1 MLNETLVGRYQ
12 ILQHLSSGAFTETYL
27 AEDIHLPDRPQC
39 KVKWLKTE
47 SLTPEAIAIAR
58 NLFQSEARTLDI
70 LGTHSQIPNLLAHF
84 EQNQQFYIVQEFMA
98 GEGLDRELMSG
109 ARWNELQVIAFLREV
124 LNILQFVHQHNVIH
138 RNLKPK
144 NLIRRSFDGKFALI
158 GFNGIEEIYAPATK
172 LQSAQTQMHST
183 YSSKIQISDGYVPLE
198 QMAGNPGFSSDIYAL
213 GKIAIYA
220 LIGNP
225 PNYLPTD
232 SQTGEVIWRP
242 GTLVSDRTAAIIDKI
257 VRAHP
262 RDRYQSASEVIADLN
277 NPQRPVFAV
286 QPNIDTGSTFNTITS
301 KVSNALSRINWQQ
314 YWQRY
319 QIPLSILAGVAVLAT
334 TASISYFAFKPKDNP
349 TVSNSTNSQETNPTN
364 AQGFVERGNS
374 RIEAG
379 RYTDAR
385 ADFDEA
391 IRLDPNS
398 VDAQFGK
405 TLTQAFQLNLDRKYP
420 EAIAEFDKLI
430 ALQPNSGLA
439 LVGKGNALFGQRQY
453 DEALKAY
460 DRATQVK
467 PDLILGWTGRGLVL
481 SNLKRYDEALAAYEQ
496 ALKIKP
502 DSTFALVSQG
512 DTLRF
517 KEQYQQAIPIY
528 DKAIAINPNYGNAW
542 IGKGFALNGLGQ
554 RQEAIAAIEQA
565 TKKAPNYA
573 YTWWAWGTL
582 LQEDGR
588 HEGALAAAEKAIS
601 LDNQY
606 ADAWRLKA
614 NALLKLRKLPESIA
628 AADEAVRL
636 FPNVD
641 TLTSQANAIYESGQF
656 AKALPIYQRVVQI
669 DPNLEYGWS
678 NLSELLNQM
687 KRYNE
692 ALTAADRALKIAP
705 NTSGWNQRAN
715 ALVGLQRYQEAIAAY
730 DRVIKLQPDYH
741 YAFIGKGNAL
751 YRLQRY
757 QEAIDSYD
765 RALAIAPVDRKLKV
779 ESDRYATLNLKGNAL
794 AQLQRYEEAL
804 KTYQQATE
812 IKADFPEGWHNQGRM
827 QFALQRY
834 DAALAAYNKALE
846 IEPDFADAKAG
857 REEVLRQLGQ

>member
-12 ILQHLSSGAFTETYL
+12 MRQHLGSDAFTETYL

-70 LGTHSQIPNLLAHF
+70 LGTHPQIPNLLAHF
-84 EQNQQFYIVQEFMA
+84 EQNQQFYIVQEFIP
-98 GEGLDRELMSG
+98 GESLAQELVSG
-109 ARWNELQVIAFLREV
+109 VRWNEQQIIAFLREV
-124 LNILQFVHQHNVIH
+124 LDILQFVHQHNVIH
-138 RNLKPK
+138 RDIKPQ
-144 NLIRRSFDGKFALI
+144 NLIRRSFDGKIALI
-158 GFNGIEEIYAPATK
+158 GFNGIKEIYAPATTI
-172 LQSAQTQMHST
+172 QSSQTRT
-183 YSSKIQISDGYVPLE
+183 YSSAILTSNSYVPPEQISGKP
-198 QMAGNPGFSSDIYAL
+198 NFSSDIYAL
-213 GKIAIYA
+213 GKIAIHA
-220 LIGNP
+220 LVGNP
-225 PNYLPTD
+225 PNYLATD
-232 SQTGEVIWRP
+232 SQGEAIWRP
-242 GTLVSDRTAAIIDKI
+242 GTLVSDRIAAIIDKM
-257 VRAHP
+257 VRLHP

-277 NPQRPVFAV
+277 NSQLPISPVQLGNGASSSVNFINNLSHTA
-286 QPNIDTGSTFNTITS
+286 NT
-301 KVSNALSRINWQQ
+301 VLSQINWQK
-314 YWQRY
+314 YR
-319 QIPLSILAGVAVLAT
+319 IPLSILAGVAVLVT
-334 TASISYFAFKPKDNP
+334 TASISYFVLKPRDNN
-349 TVSNSTNSQETNPTN
+349 TISNSPNSPESVPTT
-364 AQGFVERGNS
+364 AQGFIERGNS

-379 RYTDAR
+379 RHTDAQ

-391 IRLDPNS
+391 LKLDPNS
-398 VDAQFGK
+398 TEAQFGK
-405 TLTQAFQLNLDRKYP
+405 AQAQAWLLNLNRKYQ
-420 EAIAEFDKLI
+420 EASVEFDKLI
-430 ALQPNSGLA
+430 ASQPNSALA
-439 LVGKGNALFGQRQY
+439 WVGKGNALFGQKQY

-467 PDLILGWTGRGLVL
+467 PDFILGWIGRGLVF
-481 SNLKRYDEALAAYEQ
+481 SNLKKYDEALAAYDQ

-502 DSTFALVSQG
+502 DSAFTLVNQG

-517 KEQYQQAIPIY
+517 KQQFQP
-528 DKAIAINPNYGNAW
+528 AIAAYDRAIALSPNYSAAW
-542 IGKGFALNGLGQ
+542 VGKGLALNGLGQ
-554 RQEAIAAIEQA
+554 HQEALVAIEQA

-606 ADAWRLKA
+606 ADAWRLKS
-614 NALLKLRKLPESIA
+614 NALLKLRKLPESVA
-628 AADEAVRL
+628 AAEEAVRL
-636 FPNVD
+636 NANTD
-641 TLTSQANAIYESGQF
+641 TLSSQANALYESGQF
-656 AKALPIYQRVVQI
+656 DKALPIYQKVVQI

-730 DRVIKLQPDYH
+730 DKVIQIKPDYH
-741 YAFIGKGNAL
+741 YAFIGKGNAF

-757 QEAIDSYD
+757 QEAISAYD
-765 RALAIAPVDRKLKV
+765 RALAIQPIDRKLKI

-794 AQLQRYEEAL
+794 AQLQQYEEAL
-804 KTYQQATE
+804 KAYQQSTE
-812 IKADFPEGWHNQGRM
+812 IKANFPEGWLNQGRM

-846 IEPDFADAKAG
+846 IKPDFADAKAG
-857 REEVLRQLGQ
+857 REETLRQLGQ